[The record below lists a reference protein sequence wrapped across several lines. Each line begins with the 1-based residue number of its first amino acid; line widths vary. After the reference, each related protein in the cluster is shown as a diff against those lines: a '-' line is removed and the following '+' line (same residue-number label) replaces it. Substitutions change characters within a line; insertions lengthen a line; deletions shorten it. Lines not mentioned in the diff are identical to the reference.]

1 MTYSFP
7 QRFLEEDSSCEEY
20 GCSYSKDGAP
30 GEVYCFKDG
39 SYQIKA
45 GDECPADVTGICKAL
60 ATVYVWVYFV
70 NLLFI
75 DAFTICI
82 ALNVLP
88 DIADMVTQL
97 QNPASQQS
105 SPV

>member
-39 SYQIKA
+39 SYQVKA
-45 GDECPADVTGICKAL
+45 GDECPVDATGFSKAF
-60 ATVYVWVYFV
+60 AMVHIWAHR
-70 NLLFI
+70 FI
-75 DAFTICI
+75 LPIYYSLMLSQS
-82 ALNVLP
+82 AL
-88 DIADMVTQL
+88 
-97 QNPASQQS
+97 
-105 SPV
+105 